1 MTLFGVLGGF
11 IFPASNSLIG
21 VIAPEGMENIY
32 SGFYNMMLSLG
43 VTVSPIV
50 LGILSDTLGYGYAYI
65 SNGVLM
71 SIVLILF
78 LALWR
83 EFRE

>member
-1 MTLFGVLGGF
+1 
-11 IFPASNSLIG
+11 

-43 VTVSPIV
+43 VTVSPIFIE
-50 LGILSDTLGYGYAYI
+50 ILSDTLGYEYAYI
-65 SNGVLM
+65 SNGILM
-71 SIVLILF
+71 AIVLLLF
-78 LALWR
+78 ISLWK